1 MKLLCF
7 LFLTFFTHSLVAA
20 TATGVYNG
28 CPTLDFTWHTNQQNI
43 INYSMDITDI
53 SQVEDN
59 LFEITIH
66 VTGSEQIP
74 LKYLYSLKVIGVNGP
89 KGTVQLYGKNE
100 NTYLIDNP
108 TDFTTTFEIYATL
121 TDCQYWM
128 SNFQIQFEYMQ
139 GDASQYW
146 ETWTWG
152 TTTFDLGT
160 GCTNYD
166 NQGHSQ
172 TDFPGFYWT
181 IGLPSECVAE
191 SNSVESIATSS
202 SMVSVPVSSSD
213 ETSSLLAATTT
224 QLSISTTEEYIGTT
238 DLPPIS
244 FELDDILV
252 DGIPT
257 GWSSGWDDLTT
268 SSVAMESS
276 LDAEFRTRVTLA
288 SSTEITSSVIDHA
301 ASTNTYASVDHTT
314 TLETVTSAD
323 PITAATSEVS
333 NSETTL
339 IFSSSLPVSST
350 QVSLSSHSLD
360 AIENSAATTPVT
372 PIETSIQVTSND
384 PEFKPQSTSSSELN
398 YSSALIESVTIA
410 TDSIVSSETASF
422 ANSSAI
428 YDKPTSTLEADS
440 KTSSTMFTYERPMGA
455 PPRFPIVPVSVS
467 EVMTALVSSVS
478 SADSAS
484 YAMPSQSFAT
494 DIIAKNST
502 IPVSSRSSLDARE
515 TTQPSSL
522 TTSTNSFSSI
532 SIVSPVVGLSLYDLP
547 SASLPPVD
555 AQTYSSEMSASS
567 FMTSITSTS
576 SMPISTVTITSSS
589 NAITSSVISSRSSL
603 DARQTTVNNNTS
615 GVTTNTVR
623 IPNKEQKVSQS
634 IVSFTTSELLNLS
647 SATFSRKASSSDPA
661 VSATILSSNVIPDP
675 SSSLSSSSQW
685 TSVSSSSGNMSTI
698 HTTGNSV
705 NSSLS
710 TVTQDTPTTILTT
723 SIATTKTETITSC
736 SNDRCHTSVVTTTI
750 GTVVTNTVYS
760 CNNTLSI
767 SSSNK
772 TCEDC
777 ATQTTTSHIS
787 HGIPSTHITNS
798 AESTP
803 ITAATPTTP
812 ITHRQTTES
821 LSRSSS
827 VASIDVTHSDS
838 STVSHTTESGST
850 TTTLS
855 SRITP
860 EAFINTVSSIVP
872 YTTHSTITRVYSS
885 ISSQSSEVPT
895 SQTST
900 SSVPQVQNY
909 QNSGDKLIFSVP
921 WIISIICVL
930 QVL

>member
-1 MKLLCF
+1 
-7 LFLTFFTHSLVAA
+7 
-20 TATGVYNG
+20 
-28 CPTLDFTWHTNQQNI
+28 
-43 INYSMDITDI
+43 MDITDI

-66 VTGSEQIP
+66 VTGSQQIP

-181 IGLPSECVAE
+181 IGLPSECVPE

-288 SSTEITSSVIDHA
+288 SSSEITSSVIDHA

-333 NSETTL
+333 NSKTTL

-398 YSSALIESVTIA
+398 DSSALIESVTIA

-455 PPRFPIVPVSVS
+455 PPRSPIVPVSVS
-467 EVMTALVSSVS
+467 EAMTTLVANSSSSVASLSHATS
-478 SADSAS
+478 SESS
-484 YAMPSQSFAT
+484 TT
-494 DIIAKNST
+494 DIITKNAT

-515 TTQPSSL
+515 TTEPSSS
-522 TTSTNSFSSI
+522 TTGNNSFSSI
-532 SIVSPVVGLSLYDLP
+532 PIVSTAIGLSLYDLP
-547 SASLPPVD
+547 SAALPPVD
-555 AQTYSSEMSASS
+555 AQTYSSEMPASS

-576 SMPISTVTITSSS
+576 SMPIRTVTITSSS

-603 DARQTTVNNNTS
+603 DARQTTVNNSTS
-615 GVTTNTVR
+615 GVTTNTVS

-634 IVSFTTSELLNLS
+634 IVAFTTSELVNLS
-647 SATFSRKASSSDPA
+647 SATFSRNASSSDPV
-661 VSATILSSNVIPDP
+661 VSATILSSNVISDP
-675 SSSLSSSSQW
+675 SSFVASSNQW

-698 HTTGNSV
+698 HTTGNSI
-705 NSSLS
+705 NSSSS
-710 TVTQDTPTTILTT
+710 TLTQDIPTTIVTT
-723 SIATTKTETITSC
+723 SIATTKTQTITSC

-760 CNNTLSI
+760 CNNTLSV

-777 ATQTTTSHIS
+777 TTQTTTSHIS

-803 ITAATPTTP
+803 ITTATPTTP

-827 VASIDVTHSDS
+827 VASIDVNHSDS
-838 STVSHTTESGST
+838 STVSHITESGST

-860 EAFINTVSSIVP
+860 EAFINTVSSVAP
-872 YTTHSTITRVYSS
+872 YNTHSTITRVYSS

-895 SQTST
+895 AQTLT

-909 QNSGDKLIFSVP
+909 QNSGDKLIFSVS